1 MIFGD
6 FSAWTAQNLIIRIM
20 VSMVLG
26 CLIGLD
32 RGMKHRGA
40 GTKTITVV
48 CLASTLVMLTE
59 QYIQVNFPGL
69 ANMTR
74 MAAQVISGVGF
85 LGVGTIIISN
95 QRVKGLTT
103 AATLW
108 ASASVGLAVGIG
120 FIDGGMLITLIM
132 LCSLHVL
139 PYVEHFA
146 TRRSRYCNVI
156 IDMEESQYIHRIIQD
171 LKEADISVDSMEIT
185 TPRIK
190 GDSVMVHLVLYLK
203 RPRENMELYEIIT
216 KSDKVIS
223 VDFLR

>member
-1 MIFGD
+1 M
-6 FSAWTAQNLIIRIM
+6 
-20 VSMVLG
+20 
-26 CLIGLD
+26 
-32 RGMKHRGA
+32 
-40 GTKTITVV
+40 
-48 CLASTLVMLTE
+48 
-59 QYIQVNFPGL
+59 
-69 ANMTR
+69 
-74 MAAQVISGVGF
+74 
-85 LGVGTIIISN
+85 
-95 QRVKGLTT
+95 
-103 AATLW
+103 
-108 ASASVGLAVGIG
+108 GLAVGIG
-120 FIDGGMLITLIM
+120 FIDGGVLITLIM